1 MKKNNKQLFGSS
13 NNYKD
18 ILTNLF
24 NHKTQSDFKTN
35 KYFVLNNSNINS
47 NNGNKYNNEYGNDK
61 HIKQKLLDRM
71 NNATNNAWQYVFRGN
86 KNNNKNNGNKK
97 VLMENLSEI
106 MKSPDK
112 KDFINN
118 DTIISN
124 ESDDDIEKNN
134 YFINIYY
141 Y

>member
-1 MKKNNKQLFGSS
+1 M
-13 NNYKD
+13 
-18 ILTNLF
+18 TNLF

-47 NNGNKYNNEYGNDK
+47 NQGNKYLNNNNNEYGMDK

-71 NNATNNAWQYVFRGN
+71 NNATTNGLQYVFRGN
-86 KNNNKNNGNKK
+86 KTNNNNNGNKK
-97 VLMENLSEI
+97 ILMENLSEI
-106 MKSPDK
+106 MKSPEK

-124 ESDDDIEKNN
+124 ESDEEYEKK
-134 YFINIYY
+134 
-141 Y
+141 